1 MNPLPSP
8 RRVAVP
14 VLVRDGKVCQGGGG
28 GGGPLNPSLKSEA
41 SVNSIGSSLSEFSQ
55 SIAGL
60 SGPCLPSFSAMPPNY
75 TLMHHQP
82 PWW

>member
-14 VLVRDGKVCQGGGG
+14 VLVRDGKACQGGGG
-28 GGGPLNPSLKSEA
+28 MNSSLKSEA
-41 SVNSIGSSLSEFSQ
+41 GVNAIGSSLSDFSQ
-55 SIAGL
+55 IPGL
-60 SGPCLPSFSAMPPNY
+60 GGPCLPSFNGMPPNY
-75 TLMHHQP
+75 TLMHHQH